1 MSLSRNLAQCKPKVY
16 DVSALEHPE
25 PLEIMTSALK
35 EAREGKLLL
44 MIHRREPFP
53 LYEIIKAQNLHY
65 HTHKIGERFYIFIGQ
80 EKSIQGATQESA
92 LEAYLVD
99 FLNNNTKES

>member
-1 MSLSRNLAQCKPKVY
+1 MNLSHNLAQCKVY
-16 DVSALEHPE
+16 DVSSLEHPE
-25 PLEIMTSALK
+25 PLEIMTNALK
-35 EAREGKLLL
+35 KAQEGEILL

>member
-1 MSLSRNLAQCKPKVY
+1 MSLSRNLAQCKVY

-65 HTHKIGERFYIFIGQ
+65 HTHKAGERFHILIGQ
-80 EKSIQGATQESA
+80 KEA
-92 LEAYLVD
+92 LEGYLAA
-99 FLNNNTKES
+99 ERS